1 MHGFFG
7 QELMILRMD
16 WFNLVQLQPQSKHL
30 TGWWYTY
37 PFEKYESIGMMKFPT
52 EWENQNHVGLK
63 LLNAFLDNLSQII
76 LAFSADV
83 LEVSSRVPSSGLRD
97 EPKNVCVG
105 S

>member
-52 EWENQNHVGLK
+52 EWENQNHGPNHQPDLK
-63 LLNAFLDNLSQII
+63 VRIHLTYS
-76 LAFSADV
+76 
-83 LEVSSRVPSSGLRD
+83 
-97 EPKNVCVG
+97 PKIEDTTKIEG
-105 S
+105 AS